1 MEEINVLTGSVLAD
15 VAQERYNQTC
25 KFGVQEL
32 PSGTSLENKD
42 QADRTKALADSHDW
56 SGALTWADILRE
68 EVAEAMAEVD
78 PVLLR
83 AELVQVAAVAVAWIE
98 ALDRAKTAK

>member
-1 MEEINVLTGSVLAD
+1 MEEINVLTGSVLAV

-25 KFGVQEL
+25 KFGVQDL
-32 PSGTSLENKD
+32 PNGTSLENKAR
-42 QADRTKALADSHDW
+42 ADRARVVADSNDYF
-56 SGALTWADILRE
+56 GKLTWADILRE
-68 EVAEAMAEVD
+68 EVAEAMAEED

-98 ALDRAKTAK
+98 ALYRAQTAK